1 MKTVRINSNKL
12 EVKYALDIYKEIP
25 GFPSATDMLYVMIR
39 SLEDLDLLDKEF
51 NADNM
56 WSALRTC
63 MGTITEIRE
72 YLDSIS
78 IGTEPYLEKT
88 KKDKRGGHY
97 RLIRNPWM

>member
-1 MKTVRINSNKL
+1 MSYISSFHISFVILTYNSYVQKDINKKL
-12 EVKYALDIYKEIP
+12 CY
-25 GFPSATDMLYVMIR
+25 DMLYVMIR